1 MKTASVYLYGTRV
14 AAVTWVAA
22 RECAVLEY
30 DADFLHSGIEV
41 APLMMP
47 LAGRR
52 YEFPQL
58 PRDAFKGLPGMLA
71 DCLPDRFGNKLID
84 QWLALQGRRAASF
97 HPVER
102 LCYLGSRAMGALEFV
117 PAEGQAES
125 DEAVKIAA
133 LVKLANE
140 VLHERKNIR
149 VSLRKADAMA
159 GILRVGT
166 SAGGARAKAVVAWNR
181 ETGELRSGQIDLPPG
196 FSAWLLKF
204 DGVSANRDKE
214 LADPQGFGRIEYAYH
229 LMAVAAGIA
238 MSECELLE
246 ENGRA
251 HFITRRFDRPEGG
264 GKWHMQSLCALG
276 HYDFNHAGAYSYEQA
291 FQVGRRLALPQRELE
306 QMYRRAV
313 FNIIA
318 RNQDDHTKNIAFLM
332 DRRGEWSLAPAFDVT
347 YAYNPDGAW
356 TSQHQMSLA
365 GKRDGFVRADLVAA
379 ASAADIKKRRAEE
392 ILDEVFAA
400 VKRWKSFAQQ
410 AGIATPMIDSI
421 RKALRVG
428 MKP

>member
-125 DEAVKIAA
+125 DEAVEIAA

-291 FQVGRRLALPQRELE
+291 FQVGRRLALPS
-306 QMYRRAV
+306 AS
-313 FNIIA
+313 
-318 RNQDDHTKNIAFLM
+318 
-332 DRRGEWSLAPAFDVT
+332 WSRCIGGRCSISSHAIRT
-347 YAYNPDGAW
+347 ITRK
-356 TSQHQMSLA
+356 TS
-365 GKRDGFVRADLVAA
+365 RF
-379 ASAADIKKRRAEE
+379 
-392 ILDEVFAA
+392 
-400 VKRWKSFAQQ
+400 
-410 AGIATPMIDSI
+410 
-421 RKALRVG
+421 
-428 MKP
+428 

>member
-1 MKTASVYLYGTRV
+1 MKTASVHLFGSRI
-14 AAVTWVAA
+14 AAITWMAA
-22 RECAVLEY
+22 RECAVFEY
-30 DADFLHSGIEV
+30 DTEFLRSGIEV

-47 LAGRR
+47 AAGQR

-58 PRDAFKGLPGMLA
+58 PRDTFKGLPGMLA

-84 QWLALQGRRAASF
+84 QWLALQGRSAASF

-117 PAEGQAES
+117 PSEGEAES
-125 DEAVKIAA
+125 DETIEIHA
-133 LVKLANE
+133 LVELANE
-140 VLHERKNIR
+140 VLSERKNIR

-181 ETGELRSGQIDLPPG
+181 ETGEMRSGQIDLSPG

-214 LADPQGFGRIEYAYH
+214 LADPLGFGRIEYAYH
-229 LMAVAAGIA
+229 LMAVAAGIE
-238 MSECELLE
+238 MSNCELLE

-251 HFITRRFDRPEGG
+251 HFLTRRFDRPDGG
-264 GKWHMQSLCALG
+264 GKLHMQSLCALA
-276 HYDFNHAGAYSYEQA
+276 HYDFNQAGAYSYEQA
-291 FQVGRRLALPQRELE
+291 FQVGRRLALTQQELE
-306 QMYRRAV
+306 QLYRRAV

-332 DRRGEWSLAPAFDVT
+332 DRSGDWQLAPAFDVT
-347 YAYNPDGAW
+347 YSYNPDGAW
-356 TSQHQMSLA
+356 TSQHQMSLS
-365 GKRDGFVRADLVAA
+365 GKRDKFQRSDLLMA
-379 ASAADIKKRRAEE
+379 ASFADIKNRRALE

-400 VKRWKSFAQQ
+400 VKRWKFFAQK
-410 AGIATPMIDSI
+410 AGIAVPMIDSI
-421 RKALRVG
+421 RKALRVT
-428 MKP
+428 MK

>member
-1 MKTASVYLYGTRV
+1 MKTASVHLFGSRI
-14 AAVTWVAA
+14 AAITWMAA
-22 RECAVLEY
+22 RECAVFEY
-30 DADFLHSGIEV
+30 DMEFLRSGIEV

-47 LAGRR
+47 AAQQR

-58 PRDAFKGLPGMLA
+58 PHDTFKGLPGMLA

-84 QWLALQGRRAASF
+84 QWLALQGRSAASF

-117 PAEGQAES
+117 PSEGES
-125 DEAVKIAA
+125 DSDEKIEIHA
-133 LVKLANE
+133 LVELANE
-140 VLHERKNIR
+140 VLSERKNIR

-181 ETGELRSGQIDLPPG
+181 VTGEMRSGQVDLPPG

-214 LADPQGFGRIEYAYH
+214 LADPLGFGRIEYAYY
-229 LMAVAAGIA
+229 LMAVAAGIE
-238 MSECELLE
+238 MNDCELLE

-251 HFITRRFDRPEGG
+251 HFLTRRFDRPDGG
-264 GKWHMQSLCALG
+264 GKLHMQSLCALA
-276 HYDFNHAGAYSYEQA
+276 HYDFNQAGAYSYEQA
-291 FQVGRRLALPQRELE
+291 FQVGRRLALSQQELE
-306 QMYRRAV
+306 QLYRRAV
-313 FNIIA
+313 FNVIA

-332 DRRGEWSLAPAFDVT
+332 GRSGDWRLAPAFDVT

-356 TSQHQMSLA
+356 TSQHQMSLS
-365 GKRDGFVRADLVAA
+365 GKRDEFLRSDLLTA
-379 ASAADIKKRRAEE
+379 ASFADIKNRRALE
-392 ILDEVFAA
+392 ILEEVFAA
-400 VKRWKSFAQQ
+400 VKRWKLFAQK
-410 AGIATPMIDSI
+410 AGIAAPMIESI
-421 RKALRVG
+421 RKALRVT
-428 MKP
+428 MK

>member
-1 MKTASVYLYGTRV
+1 MKTASVHLFGSRI
-14 AAVTWVAA
+14 AAITWMAA
-22 RECAVLEY
+22 RECAVFEY
-30 DADFLHSGIEV
+30 DMDFLRSGIEV

-47 LAGRR
+47 AAQPR

-58 PRDAFKGLPGMLA
+58 PRDTFKGLPGMLA

-84 QWLALQGRRAASF
+84 QWLALQGRSAASF

-102 LCYLGSRAMGALEFV
+102 LCYLGARAMGALEFV
-117 PAEGQAES
+117 PSEGESES
-125 DEAVKIAA
+125 DETIEIHA
-133 LVKLANE
+133 LVELANE
-140 VLHERKNIR
+140 VLSERKNIR

-181 ETGELRSGQIDLPPG
+181 ETGEMRSGQIDLPPG

-214 LADPQGFGRIEYAYH
+214 LADPLGFGRIEYAYH
-229 LMAVAAGIA
+229 LMAVAAGIE
-238 MSECELLE
+238 MSDCELLE

-251 HFITRRFDRPEGG
+251 HFLTRRFDRPDGG
-264 GKWHMQSLCALG
+264 GKLHMQSLCALA
-276 HYDFNHAGAYSYEQA
+276 HYDFNQAGAHSYEQA
-291 FQVGRRLALPQRELE
+291 FQVGRRLALSQQELE
-306 QMYRRAV
+306 QLYRRAV

-332 DRRGEWSLAPAFDVT
+332 GRSGDWRLAPAFDVT

-356 TSQHQMSLA
+356 TSQHQMSLS
-365 GKRDGFVRADLVAA
+365 GKRDEFQRSDLLTA
-379 ASAADIKKRRAEE
+379 ASFADIKNRRALE
-392 ILDEVFAA
+392 ILEEVFAA
-400 VKRWKSFAQQ
+400 VKRWKSFAQK
-410 AGIATPMIDSI
+410 AGIAAPMIESI
-421 RKALRVG
+421 RKALRVT
-428 MKP
+428 MK

>member
-1 MKTASVYLYGTRV
+1 MKTASVHLFGSRI
-14 AAVTWVAA
+14 AAITWMAA
-22 RECAVLEY
+22 RECAVFEY
-30 DADFLHSGIEV
+30 DGEFLRSGIEV

-47 LAGRR
+47 AAGQR

-58 PRDAFKGLPGMLA
+58 PRDTFKGLPGMLA

-84 QWLALQGRRAASF
+84 QWLALQGRSAASF

-117 PAEGQAES
+117 PSEGEAES
-125 DEAVKIAA
+125 DETIEIQA
-133 LVKLANE
+133 LVALANE
-140 VLHERKNIR
+140 VLSERKNIR

-181 ETGELRSGQIDLPPG
+181 DTGEMRSGQIDLPPG

-214 LADPQGFGRIEYAYH
+214 LADPLGFGRIEYAYH
-229 LMAVAAGIA
+229 LMAVAAGIE
-238 MSECELLE
+238 MSDCELLK

-251 HFITRRFDRPEGG
+251 HFLTRRFDRPDGG
-264 GKWHMQSLCALG
+264 GKLHMQSLCALA
-276 HYDFNHAGAYSYEQA
+276 HYDFNQAGAYSYEQA
-291 FQVGRRLALPQRELE
+291 FQVGRRLAISQQELE
-306 QMYRRAV
+306 QLYRRAV

-332 DRRGEWSLAPAFDVT
+332 DRRGDWQLAPAFDVT
-347 YAYNPDGAW
+347 YSYNPDGEW
-356 TSQHQMSLA
+356 TSQHQMTLS
-365 GKRDGFVRADLVAA
+365 GKRDGFQRSDLLMA
-379 ASAADIKKRRAEE
+379 ASFADIKNRRALE

-400 VKRWKSFAQQ
+400 VKRWKSFAQK
-410 AGIATPMIDSI
+410 AGIAAPMIESI
-421 RKALRVG
+421 RKALRVT
-428 MKP
+428 MK

>member
-1 MKTASVYLYGTRV
+1 MKTASVHLFGSRI
-14 AAVTWVAA
+14 AAVTWSAA
-22 RECAVLEY
+22 RECAVFEY
-30 DADFLHSGIEV
+30 DEDFMRSGIEV

-47 LAGRR
+47 CVRRR

-58 PRDAFKGLPGMLA
+58 PRDTFKGLPGMLA

-84 QWLALQGRRAASF
+84 KWLALQGRSAASF

-117 PAEGQAES
+117 PSAGLEEG
-125 DEAVKIAA
+125 DEALEIAA
-133 LVKLANE
+133 LVALANE
-140 VLHERKNIR
+140 VLSERKQIR
-149 VSLRKADAMA
+149 VSMTKADAMA

-181 ETGELRSGQIDLPPG
+181 ETGELRSGQIEMPPG

-214 LADPQGFGRIEYAYH
+214 LADPLGFGRIEYAYH

-251 HFITRRFDRPEGG
+251 HFLTRRFDRTPEGG
-264 GKWHMQSLCALG
+264 KLHMQSLCALA
-276 HYDFNHAGAYSYEQA
+276 HYDFNLAGAYSYEQA
-291 FQVGRRLALPQRELE
+291 FQAGRRLALSQQELE
-306 QMYRRAV
+306 QMYRRAL

-332 DRRGEWSLAPAFDVT
+332 NRGGEWSLAPAFDVT
-347 YAYNPDGAW
+347 YSYNPDGAW
-356 TSQHQMSLA
+356 TSQHQMSLG
-365 GKRDGFVRADLVAA
+365 GKRDGFFRDDLLAA
-379 ASAADIKKRRAEE
+379 ASFADIKKRRAGE
-392 ILDEVFAA
+392 ILEEVMGA
-400 VKRWKSFAQQ
+400 VRRWNSFARKAGVDQ
-410 AGIATPMIDSI
+410 AVAASI
-421 RKALRVG
+421 RKALRLSLQ
-428 MKP
+428 

>member
-1 MKTASVYLYGTRV
+1 MKTASVHLFGSRI
-14 AAVTWVAA
+14 AAITWMAA
-22 RECAVLEY
+22 RECAVFEY
-30 DADFLHSGIEV
+30 DMEFLRSGIEV

-47 LAGRR
+47 AAQQR

-58 PRDAFKGLPGMLA
+58 PHDTFKGLPGMLA

-84 QWLALQGRRAASF
+84 QWLALQGRSAASF

-117 PAEGQAES
+117 PSEGES
-125 DEAVKIAA
+125 DSDEKIEIHA
-133 LVKLANE
+133 LVELANE
-140 VLHERKNIR
+140 VLSERKNIR

-181 ETGELRSGQIDLPPG
+181 VTGEMRSGQVDLPPG

-214 LADPQGFGRIEYAYH
+214 LADPLGFGRIEYAYH
-229 LMAVAAGIA
+229 LMAVAAGIE
-238 MSECELLE
+238 MNDCELLE

-251 HFITRRFDRPEGG
+251 HFLTRRFDRPDGG
-264 GKWHMQSLCALG
+264 GKLHMQSLCALA
-276 HYDFNHAGAYSYEQA
+276 HYDFNQAGAYSYEQA
-291 FQVGRRLALPQRELE
+291 FQVGRRLALSQQELE
-306 QMYRRAV
+306 QLYRRAV
-313 FNIIA
+313 FNVIA

-332 DRRGEWSLAPAFDVT
+332 GRSGDWRLAPAFDVT

-356 TSQHQMSLA
+356 TSQHQMSLS
-365 GKRDGFVRADLVAA
+365 GKRDEFLRSDLLTA
-379 ASAADIKKRRAEE
+379 ASFADIKNRRAQE
-392 ILDEVFAA
+392 ILEEVFAA
-400 VKRWKSFAQQ
+400 VKRWKSFAQK
-410 AGIATPMIDSI
+410 AGIAAPMIESI
-421 RKALRVG
+421 RKALRVT
-428 MKP
+428 MK

>member
-1 MKTASVYLYGTRV
+1 MKTASVHLFGSRI
-14 AAVTWVAA
+14 AAITWMAA
-22 RECAVLEY
+22 RECAVFEY
-30 DADFLHSGIEV
+30 DMDFLRSGIEV

-47 LAGRR
+47 AAQPR

-58 PRDAFKGLPGMLA
+58 PRDTFKGLPGMLA

-84 QWLALQGRRAASF
+84 QWLALQGRSAASF

-102 LCYLGSRAMGALEFV
+102 LCYLGARAMGALEFV
-117 PAEGQAES
+117 PSEGEVES
-125 DEAVKIAA
+125 DETIEIHA
-133 LVKLANE
+133 LVELANE
-140 VLHERKNIR
+140 VLSERKNIR

-181 ETGELRSGQIDLPPG
+181 ETGEMRSGQIDLPPG

-214 LADPQGFGRIEYAYH
+214 LADPLGFGRIEYAYH
-229 LMAVAAGIA
+229 LMAVAAGIE
-238 MSECELLE
+238 MSDCELLE

-251 HFITRRFDRPEGG
+251 HFLTRRFDRPDGG
-264 GKWHMQSLCALG
+264 GKLHMQSLCALA
-276 HYDFNHAGAYSYEQA
+276 HYDFNQAGAHSYEQA
-291 FQVGRRLALPQRELE
+291 FQVGRRLALSQQELE
-306 QMYRRAV
+306 QLYRRAV

-332 DRRGEWSLAPAFDVT
+332 GRSGDWRLAPAFDVT

-356 TSQHQMSLA
+356 TSQHQMSLS
-365 GKRDGFVRADLVAA
+365 GKRDEFQRSDLLTA
-379 ASAADIKKRRAEE
+379 ASFADIKNRRALE
-392 ILDEVFAA
+392 ILEEVFAA
-400 VKRWKSFAQQ
+400 VKRWKSFAQK
-410 AGIATPMIDSI
+410 AGIAAPMIESI
-421 RKALRVG
+421 RKALRVT
-428 MKP
+428 MK

>member
-1 MKTASVYLYGTRV
+1 MKTASVHLFGSRI
-14 AAVTWVAA
+14 AAVTWMAA
-22 RECAVLEY
+22 RECAVFEY
-30 DADFLHSGIEV
+30 DVDFLRSGIEV

-47 LAGRR
+47 AAGQR

-58 PRDAFKGLPGMLA
+58 PRDTFKGLPGMLA

-84 QWLALQGRRAASF
+84 QWLALQGRSAASF

-117 PAEGQAES
+117 PSEGQAES
-125 DEAVKIAA
+125 DEALEIHA
-133 LVKLANE
+133 LVDLANE
-140 VLHERKNIR
+140 VLSERKNIR

-181 ETGELRSGQIDLPPG
+181 KTGEMRSGQIDLPPG

-214 LADPQGFGRIEYAYH
+214 LADPLGFGRIEYAYH

-238 MSECELLE
+238 MSDCELLE

-251 HFITRRFDRPEGG
+251 HFLTRRFDRPEGG
-264 GKWHMQSLCALG
+264 GKLHMQSLCALA
-276 HYDFNHAGAYSYEQA
+276 HYDFNQAGAYAYEQA
-291 FQVGRRLALPQRELE
+291 FQVGRRLSLTQQELE
-306 QMYRRAV
+306 QLYRRAV

-332 DRRGEWSLAPAFDVT
+332 DRRGDWRLAPAFDVT

-356 TSQHQMSLA
+356 TSQHQMTLS
-365 GKRDGFVRADLVAA
+365 GKRDGFSRADLLAA
-379 ASAADIKKRRAEE
+379 ASFADIKKRRAGE
-392 ILDEVFAA
+392 ILDDVFSA
-400 VKRWKSFAQQ
+400 VKRWKSVAQK
-410 AGIATPMIDSI
+410 AGISAPMMESI
-421 RKALRVG
+421 RKALRVT
-428 MKP
+428 MK